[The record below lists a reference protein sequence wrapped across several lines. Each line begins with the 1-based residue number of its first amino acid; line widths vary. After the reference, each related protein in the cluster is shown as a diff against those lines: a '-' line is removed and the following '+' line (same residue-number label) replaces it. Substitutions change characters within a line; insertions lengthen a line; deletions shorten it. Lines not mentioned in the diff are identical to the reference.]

1 MMAAPFSAHQTV
13 LALPF
18 AANPDVLSLAF
29 GANPHV
35 LSLAFGA
42 NLDVLALPFSASKD
56 HPSITSWCHQTRSLW
71 SLCSPTVPFS
81 LFSMAQPTPVEW
93 PWVCPTAPSVG
104 SDLIL
109 LLAGC

>member
-29 GANPHV
+29 GANP
-35 LSLAFGA
+35 
-42 NLDVLALPFSASKD
+42 DVLALPFSASKD
-56 HPSITSWCHQTRSLW
+56 HPSITSWYHQTRSLW
-71 SLCSPTVPFS
+71 SLCSPRVPFS

-93 PWVCPTAPSVG
+93 PWVCPTVPSVG